1 MFLFKNRKNRK
12 SQKQFSDIQS
22 VVILEQTQIYED
34 KQNWGIN
41 FGSDGFFDNSAI
53 LMDGGTFP
61 AGSIITF
68 SVTYNDGTKEII
80 KETSGTNRCDKLLQM
95 ALDPNLEKEV
105 LSNDEKYTPITL
117 RKNQLPAG
125 NYIIGKDIPKGIY
138 DFTWIFGSG
147 MILKFRDEHDTTL
160 GANTY
165 FQHMGTQYDYQ
176 FRQCLNVDCA
186 NGELLK
192 IDGNIVVEIS
202 KSKKVE
208 IDL

>member
-1 MFLFKNRKNRK
+1 MFLFKNRKPK
-12 SQKQFSDIQS
+12 KQWDDIQS
-22 VVILEQTQIYED
+22 VVILEQTQIYKN

-41 FGSDGFFDNSAI
+41 LGSGGFSDNSVI
-53 LMDGGTFP
+53 LMDGGQIP

-68 SVTYNDGTKEII
+68 SVTYKDGTKEII
-80 KETSGTNRCDKLLQM
+80 KETSGTNKCDKLLQM
-95 ALDPNLEKEV
+95 ALDPGSDKEDV
-105 LSNDEKYTPITL
+105 SKNKKYTPVTL
-117 RKNQLPAG
+117 QKNQLPAG

-165 FQHMGTQYDYQ
+165 FQHMGNQYDYQ

-186 NGELLK
+186 DGELLK
-192 IDGNIVVEIS
+192 IDGNIIVEIS